1 MHAFPSKTAIAMAV
15 AIAATHSGMASAT
28 PVRYDIEPTHTF
40 VNFEVRHF
48 NTSTVRARFDKV
60 DGFVELDRQ
69 AGKGKAEINIDTG
82 SVSSGV
88 PDFDGHLKSAD
99 FFNVS
104 SFPQARFVGAD
115 FRYNGDKLE
124 SVTGELTML
133 GKTAPVTLTAS
144 SFNCYDQPVLKVH
157 VCGGDFST
165 DIKRSEWGMNWG
177 IDMGVPDSVR
187 LLVQIEAIQK

>member
-1 MHAFPSKTAIAMAV
+1 MAV
-15 AIAATHSGMASAT
+15 AIAAAHSGIASAT

-40 VNFEVRHF
+40 VNFEVKHF